1 VLTAVVCASCQPR
14 AFFSAFS
21 RADARRRQMKNL
33 FYAVTAQKST
43 RVTGSCVGKFLSDK
57 ENALV
62 VAKSSR
68 LELYTL
74 GEEGLVPV
82 TECKLYGHV
91 EAAFLFRVAGEATD
105 RLFVL
110 TREHQVLA
118 LGVSREHVIEELAVG
133 SIGDNV
139 GERADIALAAY
150 TVSRE

>member
-1 VLTAVVCASCQPR
+1 
-14 AFFSAFS
+14 
-21 RADARRRQMKNL
+21 MKNL

-43 RVTGSCVGKFLSDK
+43 RVTGSCVGKFLGDK
-57 ENALV
+57 EKVLV
-62 VAKSSR
+62 VTKGSR

-91 EAAFLFRVAGEATD
+91 EASFLFRVAGEASD

-118 LGVSREHVIEELAVG
+118 LGVSREQVIEELAAG

-139 GERADIALAAY
+139 GERAELALAAH
-150 TVSRE
+150 TVRRERVCVVRTSKKRVLTLLCRTS